1 MARDAAQ
8 VFSVVAVFVT
18 RPAFAARRRNPSM
31 LARSSAKT
39 SAGRLVATA
48 LRHSWRDSISGVDVP
63 AVGREQELP
72 ATRPDLSLRDFD
84 VVTPLLY
91 DSGAAG
97 LGWWRIRDT
106 DLSQTPSG
114 ELLHQAFRLLT
125 LQAHIHEQH
134 IQKVF
139 RALRASNIEPILIK
153 GWSVA
158 RRYQQIG
165 LRPFGDIDLLIRP
178 QEYLHAAWTAAGEQ
192 LRDCPTDFHPGAFEL
207 ADRSID
213 DLFAR
218 SRLVQCDGE
227 QVRVLSDEDHFALL
241 AIHLLKHGAWRPL
254 WLCDL
259 ALFLESMSPEFDW
272 DLCLGSDAR
281 RANWILSAI
290 GLARELL
297 NASIGEERI
306 DRLAI
311 APQWLIETVLRNWEN
326 PFTVKHEPHNH
337 AAPIR
342 SYLRRPRGLLKDL
355 GRRWPNPILA
365 TVSVNGT
372 FGSRQRRRYQFR
384 NCVQRGAALIRP
396 ADESA

>member
-1 MARDAAQ
+1 
-8 VFSVVAVFVT
+8 VLSVVAVFVAA
-18 RPAFAARRRNPSM
+18 AFAACRNRSM
-31 LARSSAKT
+31 FARSSSTT
-39 SAGRLVATA
+39 SPGRLVATA
-48 LRHSWRDSISGVDVP
+48 LRHSWRDSTCGMGVP
-63 AVGREQELP
+63 PVGRAQEFH
-72 ATRPDLSLRDFD
+72 ATRPDLSLADFD

-106 DLSQTPSG
+106 ELSKTQSG

-125 LQAHIHEQH
+125 LQARIHEQR
-134 IQKVF
+134 IQRVL

-158 RRYQQIG
+158 RRYPQIG

-178 QEYLHAAWTAAGEQ
+178 QQHLQAAWVAGSEQ
-192 LRDCPTDFHPGAFEL
+192 LRDCPTDLHPGAFEL

-218 SRLVQCDGE
+218 SRLVECEGE

-241 AIHLLKHGAWRPL
+241 AVHLLKHAAWRPL

-259 ALFLESMSPEFDW
+259 ALFLESIPPDFDW
-272 DLCLGSDAR
+272 NLCLGTDAR

-290 GLARELL
+290 GLARDLL
-297 NASIGEERI
+297 DASIHNERI
-306 DRLAI
+306 NRLAVS
-311 APQWLIETVLRNWEN
+311 PRWLSETLVGNWEK
-326 PFTVKHEPHNH
+326 PLTVNHEPHNH
-337 AAPIR
+337 GAPIR

-355 GRRWPNPILA
+355 GGRWPNPILA

-372 FGSRQRRRYQFR
+372 FSSRQRRRYQLR
-384 NCVQRGAALIRP
+384 NCLQRGAALIRATAEP
-396 ADESA
+396 A